1 MVLTRSSSNTLF
13 FFSNKKE
20 SGDQDKFSNIEEL
33 TKSFVMGLQEGF
45 PSTVPTIFRTGDK
58 LQLESGNSGN
68 SLSCVICEGII
79 DTAPSDENMCCT
91 ALEATTFSRMVSE
104 KGPKGLVNDQL
115 TLEKFNQLSI
125 EETKNCAPE
134 NSSNE
139 SSESC
144 SGEGS
149 CGEGGSCKSSSKKS
163 EIDWNSVLCYNCSH
177 IVKNPE
183 NFPKFLKESAMK
195 SIRHNQMKN
204 EIQDFLL

>member
-1 MVLTRSSSNTLF
+1 
-13 FFSNKKE
+13 
-20 SGDQDKFSNIEEL
+20 
-33 TKSFVMGLQEGF
+33 MGLQEGF

-58 LQLESGNSGN
+58 LQLESGNAGN
-68 SLSCVICEGII
+68 SLSCEGII
-79 DTAPSDENMCCT
+79 DTAPSDENMYCT

-115 TLEKFNQLSI
+115 TLDKFNQLSI
-125 EETKNCAPE
+125 KDNKNCEPQK

-149 CGEGGSCKSSSKKS
+149 GGEGGSCKSSSKKS

>member
-1 MVLTRSSSNTLF
+1 
-13 FFSNKKE
+13 
-20 SGDQDKFSNIEEL
+20 
-33 TKSFVMGLQEGF
+33 MGLQEGF

-125 EETKNCAPE
+125 EDNKNCAPE

-177 IVKNPE
+177 IVKDPE

-204 EIQDFLL
+204 EIQDFLLWCFWKSYVYQIKYFEV